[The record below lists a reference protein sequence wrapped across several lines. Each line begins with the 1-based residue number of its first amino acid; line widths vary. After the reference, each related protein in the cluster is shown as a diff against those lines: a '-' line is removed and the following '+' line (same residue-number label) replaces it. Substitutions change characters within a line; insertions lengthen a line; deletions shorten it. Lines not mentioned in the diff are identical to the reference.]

1 MVTVST
7 LIFPFQTESIL
18 DDYYYDYDYNACKW
32 RRKEDKLAIMNIFD
46 YNCDSEKD
54 GEVEMIAVIF
64 GSGSGLL

>member
-1 MVTVST
+1 MTTTTITTTT
-7 LIFPFQTESIL
+7 LANEEE
-18 DDYYYDYDYNACKW
+18 K
-32 RRKEDKLAIMNIFD
+32 KDKLAIMNIFD